1 MTKNT
6 VREILIKP
14 CMILIGL
21 ALLAAPA
28 AAQTTTTSKT
38 KGTPTTTT
46 RVEKGTV
53 QAIEGNT
60 VVVKMSTGQTRTVTV
75 DPSRTAMIDGKE
87 ATVRDLKVGTAL
99 TATYTTTTTPVMD
112 RTVTVASGT
121 IWHVSGN
128 TVIANI
134 NGENKQ
140 FNPKPDQK
148 FNINGQMVDVYGL
161 KKGMVFS
168 AEKVV
173 EEPSVQIATNTA
185 ITVRWPSRRRRKHR
199 LALQPRRRR
208 RQPLAGV
215 RGRGCA
221 GGGAAGGA
229 STKWWRARQAAQDRQ
244 PDSVGRAAGPAVHW
258 RGLRF
263 APAAPG
269 VAGTARLKRE
279 AGNRPDRSAALR
291 RPFVSAHHGG
301 ARGFL
306 SRDGRRRP
314 PL

>member
-60 VVVKMSTGQTRTVTV
+60 VVLKMSTGQTRTVTV

-87 ATVRDLKVGTAL
+87 ATVRDLKVGTVL

-121 IWHVSGN
+121 IWYVSGN

-173 EEPSVQIATNTA
+173 EEPSIQIATNTA
-185 ITVRWPSRRRRKHR
+185 ITGTMAKPASTQ
-199 LALQPRRRR
+199 AS
-208 RQPLAGV
+208 AG
-215 RGRGCA
+215 GATKAPAAAAAGGAAAGGGAA

-229 STKWWRARQAAQDRQ
+229 STK
-244 PDSVGRAAGPAVHW
+244 GGGPAKLPKTASPIPLAGLLGLLFTGAAF
-258 RGLRF
+258 GLRQ
-263 APAAPG
+263 
-269 VAGTARLKRE
+269 
-279 AGNRPDRSAALR
+279 LR
-291 RPFVSAHHGG
+291 RT
-301 ARGFL
+301 
-306 SRDGRRRP
+306 
-314 PL
+314 